1 MGSAVLADDGV
12 DVLDGGDVGGWVVW
26 KGEGG
31 GRGSGCHGEL
41 PEVLSSFW

>member
-1 MGSAVLADDGV
+1 MGSAVLTDDGV
-12 DVLDGGDVGGWVVW
+12 DVFEGGDVGGWVVW

-31 GRGSGCHGEL
+31 EEDLGHGEL